1 MSHCFSWIEEIEK
14 TRSRRNT
21 LKLFAVKPLLVIYMM
36 SWAVTSSVG
45 TQLWLFRTCRNYY
58 NQTGE
63 GTKTYI
69 ILNTPESSII
79 RHKQ

>member
-1 MSHCFSWIEEIEK
+1 M
-14 TRSRRNT
+14 
-21 LKLFAVKPLLVIYMM
+21 KLFAVKPLLVIYMM

-63 GTKTYI
+63 GSNI
-69 ILNTPESSII
+69 IHQHLSHLKSVSDINNEHNI
-79 RHKQ
+79 